1 MDYPSTLQANLTSA
15 AVPSEPFLSWFP
27 NTKPTHHAIPSEAS
41 LMKSDVY
48 HCSDSLRVGNG
59 KGLVISLVIHVTI
72 PSSKSFKLLN
82 VLVVPG
88 LSNLLLSVQ

>member
-1 MDYPSTLQANLTSA
+1 
-15 AVPSEPFLSWFP
+15 
-27 NTKPTHHAIPSEAS
+27 
-41 LMKSDVY
+41 MKSDVY

-59 KGLVISLVIHVTI
+59 KGLVISLVIHATI